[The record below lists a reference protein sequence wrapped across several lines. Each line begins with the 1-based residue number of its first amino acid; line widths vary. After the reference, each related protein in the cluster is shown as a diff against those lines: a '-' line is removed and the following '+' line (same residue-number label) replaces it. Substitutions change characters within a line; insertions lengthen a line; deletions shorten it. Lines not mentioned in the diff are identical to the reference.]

1 MGYRTAELPPVDL
14 DEFATIPFL
23 PRMKILMLHW
33 VEEGFGTPKQTATFY
48 AWKIFFYGLFGL
60 IVAAKIFIC
69 VIWMGAGFSK
79 LQHGFSSTVSIMSS
93 AAIQTIVANQATP
106 ASASSTTVEDA
117 GVRRFS
123 APMVAVIESGG
134 PTEWSSETAPRLSR
148 EFDAEQ

>member
-60 IVAAKIFIC
+60 IVA
-69 VIWMGAGFSK
+69 GAF
-79 LQHGFSSTVSIMSS
+79 T
-93 AAIQTIVANQATP
+93 
-106 ASASSTTVEDA
+106 A
-117 GVRRFS
+117 GLEFND
-123 APMVAVIESGG
+123 IGG
-134 PTEWSSETAPRLSR
+134 WGDETNLYQKPLILTSLLLCLR
-148 EFDAEQ
+148 